1 MISTQLN
8 QTLTTPPSADSLAE
22 AVLASLSPHHARV
35 LRGIVWGMAPEE
47 IAEWL
52 GTVPHRVDLY
62 TSQILER
69 ISARNVADAVRIALT
84 AGFDMRGDPR
94 LEMPNSAVKKPSGEI
109 DNHLRPLAVDTP
121 SSLTADAAAQSDSPW
136 ADADF
141 DPPLTR
147 LVGICDS
154 SFDNRV
160 AWIRSWTRVE
170 QSLPYNHWD
179 TRLLSQVD
187 SNFDMLVVHGS
198 QPKRLVNF
206 VRDARRCFR
215 GKLIIAVLT
224 SSLPSDRA
232 ALLRA
237 GADMVYDLGNEV
249 KVVKA
254 WLTRAMERSALHA
267 ASARGPLPAGA
278 SRLIPLLQNVKLTRM
293 EKGILT
299 MLEANAGRVVRY
311 EDLTRLNRISDSI
324 RARKSIQVLISRL
337 QDKLRSEPVIR
348 CIRQQGYTITS
359 QELSSAL
366 KSRVEDCFQ
375 SAKQKN
381 DVESQ
386 GI

>member
-1 MISTQLN
+1 MISTQPN
-8 QTLTTPPSADSLAE
+8 LTATAPLPSDSLTKAIQ
-22 AVLASLSPHHARV
+22 ASLSPRHVRV
-35 LRGIVWGMAPEE
+35 LRGIVWGMTPEE

-52 GTVPHRVDLY
+52 GMLPHLVEQY
-62 TSQILER
+62 TSQILES
-69 ISARNVADAVRIALT
+69 ISARNLADAVRIALT
-84 AGFDMRGDPR
+84 AGFDMHGDPR
-94 LEMPNSAVKKPSGEI
+94 LELPNSAADRPSGEI
-109 DNHLRPLAVDTP
+109 DHHLRPLAVDT
-121 SSLTADAAAQSDSPW
+121 SASLIADATEQGDSPG
-136 ADADF
+136 ADAHF

-154 SFDNRV
+154 SFDDRV
-160 AWIRSWTRVE
+160 AWIRGWTRVE
-170 QSLPYNHWD
+170 QCLPYNHWD
-179 TRLLSQVD
+179 TRLLSQLD

-206 VRDARRCFR
+206 VRDARRCYR
-215 GKLIIAVLT
+215 AKLIIAVLT

-232 ALLRA
+232 VLLRA
-237 GADMVYDLGNEV
+237 GADAVYDLSNEV

-254 WLTRAMERSALHA
+254 WLTRAMERSASHA
-267 ASARGPLPAGA
+267 ASARGPLPASA
-278 SRLIPLLQNVKLTRM
+278 SRLIPLLQDVKLTRM
-293 EKGILT
+293 EKSILT

-348 CIRQQGYTITS
+348 CIRQEGYTITA
-359 QELSSAL
+359 QELSSSL

-375 SAKQKN
+375 SRKQKS
-381 DVESQ
+381 DLETQ